1 MRYVL
6 AISAAIAVFLTVICA
21 VAVTT
26 PWLLE
31 LLYKCA
37 PNDGS
42 CGDVAGWGIVILSPI
57 LVPTTLLLAGVG
69 SVLTYL
75 RVVQINFSK

>member
-6 AISAAIAVFLTVICA
+6 AISAAIAVFLTIICA
-21 VAVTT
+21 VAVMT
-26 PWLLE
+26 PWFFE
-31 LLYKCA
+31 LFYKCA

-42 CGDVAGWGIVILSPI
+42 CGDVAGWGMVILSPI
-57 LVPTTLLLAGVG
+57 LVPRTLLLAGVG

-75 RVVQINFSK
+75 RVVQIKSK